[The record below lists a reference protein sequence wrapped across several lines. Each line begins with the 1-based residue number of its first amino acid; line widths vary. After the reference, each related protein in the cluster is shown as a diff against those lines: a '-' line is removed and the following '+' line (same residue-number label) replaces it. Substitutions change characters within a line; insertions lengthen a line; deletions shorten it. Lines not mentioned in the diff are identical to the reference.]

1 MSKRLVEVRNASF
14 KYAERVIFEALGLD
28 LSAGEVLTVL
38 GANGCGKST
47 LLRCLAGALKLCEG
61 SIRIAGEELARLDA
75 SARARKVAILF
86 QEHQATFP
94 FSALDVVTMG
104 RTPYLSALGAPS
116 RHDRQLAERSLE
128 EFGLLHLKDRAYT
141 ALSGGERQLVLLCRT
156 LVQQPEVI
164 LLDEPTAH
172 LDFKNQVRCLKLIGA
187 LAGRGVALVLTSH
200 DPNHAFLFPG
210 RALLMQAN
218 RSILIGAPSEIITSA
233 SLAATYGIE
242 VGVFSIPRA
251 PPLQGL
257 TVCSP
262 W

>member
-1 MSKRLVEVRNASF
+1 MSHGLVEVRSASF
-14 KYAERVIFEALGLD
+14 RYAERVIFEALD
-28 LSAGEVLTVL
+28 LEVNAGEVLTVL

-47 LLRCLAGALKLCEG
+47 LLRCLAGELNLSAG
-61 SIRIAGEELARLDA
+61 SIRIDGEALQRLDA
-75 SARARKVAILF
+75 TARARKVAILF
-86 QEHQATFP
+86 QEHQPSFP
-94 FSALDVVTMG
+94 FSSLDVVTMG
-104 RTPYLSALGAPS
+104 RTPYLSAFGAPS
-116 RHDRQLAERSLE
+116 AHDRKLAEQSLQ

-156 LVQQPEVI
+156 LVQEPDVV

-172 LDFKNQVRCLKLIGA
+172 LDFKNQVRCLELIGV
-187 LAGRGVALVLTSH
+187 LAGRGVALVSTSH

-210 RALLMQAN
+210 RALLMQAD
-218 RSILIGAPSEIITSA
+218 RSILIGAPSDVINST

-251 PPLQGL
+251 PPRQSL
-257 TVCSP
+257 TFCSP

>member
-1 MSKRLVEVRNASF
+1 MSKSLVEVRNASF
-14 KYAERVIFEALGLD
+14 RYADRVIFEALDLD
-28 LSAGEVLTVL
+28 VKSGEVLTVL

-47 LLRCLAGALKLCEG
+47 LLHCLAGALNLAGG
-61 SIRIAGEELARLDA
+61 SIRIAGEDLARLDA

-104 RTPYLSALGAPS
+104 RTPYLSAFGAPS
-116 RHDRQLAERSLE
+116 ARDRQLAEQSLE
-128 EFGLLHLKDRAYT
+128 EFELLHLKDRAYT
-141 ALSGGERQLVLLCRT
+141 GLSGGERQLVLLCRT
-156 LVQQPEVI
+156 LMQQPEVI

-172 LDFKNQVRCLKLIGA
+172 LDFKNQVRCLKLIGM

-210 RALLMQAN
+210 RALLMQADG
-218 RSILIGAPSEIITSA
+218 SILIGAPTEIITNA

-251 PPLQGL
+251 PPRQSL
-257 TVCSP
+257 TFCSP

>member
-1 MSKRLVEVRNASF
+1 MSRSLVEVRSASF
-14 KYAERVIFEALGLD
+14 RYAEHVIFEALDLD
-28 LSAGEVLTVL
+28 LNAGEVLTVL

-47 LLRCLAGALKLCEG
+47 LLRCLAGALNLSDG
-61 SIRIAGEELARLDA
+61 SIRIDGEELVRLDA
-75 SARARKVAILF
+75 AARARKVAILF
-86 QEHQATFP
+86 QDHQATFP

-104 RTPYLSALGAPS
+104 RTPHLGAFGAPS
-116 RHDRQLAERSLE
+116 AHDRKLAEQSLG
-128 EFGLLHLKDRAYT
+128 EFGLLHVKDRPYT

-156 LVQQPEVI
+156 LVQEPEVI

-172 LDFKNQVRCLKLIGA
+172 LDLKNQVRCLKLIGM

-210 RALLMQAN
+210 RALLMQQD
-218 RSILIGAPSEIITSA
+218 RSVLIGTPSEIINSA

-242 VGVFSIPRA
+242 VGVFCIPRM
-251 PPLQGL
+251 PPFQNL
-257 TVCSP
+257 TFCSP

>member
-1 MSKRLVEVRNASF
+1 MSESIVEVRNAGFRYS
-14 KYAERVIFEALGLD
+14 ERMIFERLD
-28 LSAGEVLTVL
+28 FDIKAGEVLTVL

-47 LLRCLAGALKLCEG
+47 LLRCLAGALDLSEG
-61 SIRIAGEELARLDA
+61 SIRIAGDDLAHLDA

-94 FSALDVVTMG
+94 YSALDVVMMG
-104 RTPYLSALGAPS
+104 RTPYLRAFGAPS
-116 RHDRQLAERSLE
+116 ARDRQLAEQTLG
-128 EFGLLHLKDRAYT
+128 EFGLLHLGDRAYT
-141 ALSGGERQLVLLCRT
+141 GLSGGERQLVLLCRT
-156 LVQQPEVI
+156 LVQQPDVI

-172 LDFKNQVRCLKLIGA
+172 LDLKNQVRCLNFISR
-187 LAGRGVALVLTSH
+187 LAGRGVALVLTCH

-210 RALLMQAN
+210 RALLMQED
-218 RSILIGAPSEIITSA
+218 RSILIGVPSEVITSA

-242 VGVFSIPRA
+242 VGIFSVARAAPR
-251 PPLQGL
+251 QTL